1 MMDEQGFAVDREMQL
16 VSFKVGRE
24 DFGVDVQKVE
34 GVISLVDITRMPR
47 APHFVEGIINLR
59 GQIIAVVDLA
69 TRLGIEASDRGSATR
84 IVVVEAQDVKV
95 GLIVDSPEVININKD
110 DIEASP
116 TLAASDV
123 TSSFIRGVVKMGE
136 RLLILLDVT
145 RVLSAEERFDIG
157 ELDFLAVSDAGAG
170 DEEQ

>member
-1 MMDEQGFAVDREMQL
+1 
-16 VSFKVGRE
+16 
-24 DFGVDVQKVE
+24 
-34 GVISLVDITRMPR
+34 MPR

-69 TRLGIEASDRGSATR
+69 TRLGIEAAERGSATR
-84 IVVVEAQDVKV
+84 IVVVEAQEVKV
-95 GLIVDSPEVININKD
+95 GLIVDSPEVINISKD

-123 TSSFIRGVVKMGE
+123 NSSFIRGVVKMGD

-157 ELDFLAVSDAGAG
+157 EIDLLSVANSETGE
-170 DEEQ
+170 EEQ